1 LKALARPWAAS
12 SMFLALAG
20 VIVAGIGV
28 YFVFFRPPLLPE
40 DVRFMQL
47 SAVEIAAVG
56 PRLVA
61 WLTYVFRVLGGYAL
75 ATGLLAIALAA
86 SGFRERRPVAVL
98 GALLGG
104 ASSIGTMA
112 VVNFAIESDFRW
124 PLAGCAAIWALALV
138 AFWAEEAIWHRQP
151 GVGL

>member
-1 LKALARPWAAS
+1 ML
-12 SMFLALAG
+12 LALAG

-28 YFVFFRPPLLPE
+28 YFVVLRPPLLPE
-40 DVRFMQL
+40 DIRFMQL
-47 SAVEIAAVG
+47 SAMETAAVG
-56 PRLVA
+56 PKLVA

-98 GALLGG
+98 GVLLGG
-104 ASSIGTMA
+104 AASIGMMA
-112 VVNFAIESDFRW
+112 VVNFAIGSDFRW
-124 PLAGCAAIWALALV
+124 LLAGCAAIWALALV
-138 AFWAEEAIWHRQP
+138 AFWAEETIWRRQP